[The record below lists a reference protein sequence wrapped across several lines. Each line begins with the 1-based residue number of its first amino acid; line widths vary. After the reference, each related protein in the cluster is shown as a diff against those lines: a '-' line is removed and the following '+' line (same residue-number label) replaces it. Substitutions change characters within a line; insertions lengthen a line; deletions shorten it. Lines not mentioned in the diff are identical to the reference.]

1 MILLASLKKRISG
14 VADWLGVGRSSGERL
29 APSVPTPDLEEPAP
43 PATPSLPIA
52 TPVEPPVT
60 TTVDLPIAKSPIIDT
75 EVDPATLA
83 AMLKHVETC
92 WQRLGETAPHWS
104 VLTAPRFK
112 PDRIAETA
120 DEFYGSGAAD
130 VHRLPRA
137 AVRYGIALPAQGTCF
152 ELGCGVG
159 RLTLWLA
166 KSFRLVIGADISLSH
181 LALAEEAIRAAD
193 CRNVE
198 LRHIDRLEA
207 LDELPTFECFYS
219 AIVLQHNPPPVI
231 RWLLMTI
238 LSKLSDGGLGFFQLL
253 TVLPN
258 YAFDAAAYVANP
270 PTHGEMEMHALP
282 HEVVLATI
290 RDAGCELVEAREF
303 DAVGIPGAL
312 SMEFF
317 VRKLAMPAEGPSA
330 AREPAKAD

>member
-1 MILLASLKKRISG
+1 MLASLKKRISS
-14 VADWLGVGRSSGERL
+14 VAEWLGVGKSNGEPL
-29 APSVPTPDLEEPAP
+29 APSVPRTDLEEPAP
-43 PATPSLPIA
+43 PATPNLPIS
-52 TPVEPPVT
+52 TTVEPPVT
-60 TTVDLPIAKSPIIDT
+60 ATVDLPIAKGPIIDT

-83 AMLKHVETC
+83 AMLKHVEAC

-130 VHRLPRA
+130 VDRLPRA
-137 AVRYGIALPAQGTCF
+137 ADRCGIALPVQGTCF

-181 LALAEEAIRAAD
+181 LALAKETVRAAD
-193 CRNVE
+193 CQNVE
-198 LRHIDRLEA
+198 LRHVDRLGA
-207 LDELPTFECFYS
+207 LDELPAFECFYS

-238 LSKLSDGGLGFFQLL
+238 LPKLSVGGLGFFQLL
-253 TVLPN
+253 TVLPD

-290 RDAGCELVEAREF
+290 RDAGCELLEAREF
-303 DAVGIPGAL
+303 DAVGIPGAM
-312 SMEFF
+312 SMDFF
-317 VRKLAMPAEGPSA
+317 VRKLAAPAKVPSVA
-330 AREPAKAD
+330 WEPAKAN

>member
-1 MILLASLKKRISG
+1 MILLASLKKRISS
-14 VADWLGVGRSSGERL
+14 VAEWLGVGRASGERL
-29 APSVPTPDLEEPAP
+29 PPSLPRIDLEEPVP
-43 PATPSLPIA
+43 PATPTLSI
-52 TPVEPPVT
+52 TTTVEPSVT
-60 TTVDLPIAKSPIIDT
+60 TTVDLPITKRPIIET

-83 AMLKHVETC
+83 AMLKHIETC

-112 PDRIAETA
+112 PDRIAENA

-130 VHRLPRA
+130 AHRLPRA
-137 AVRYGIALPAQGTCF
+137 ADRCGIALPAQGTCF

-181 LALAEEAIRAAD
+181 LALAEEAVRAAD
-193 CRNVE
+193 CQNVQ
-198 LRHIDRLEA
+198 LRHVDRLGA
-207 LDELPTFECFYS
+207 LDELPAFECFYS

-238 LSKLSDGGLGFFQLL
+238 LSRLSVGGLGFFQLL
-253 TVLPN
+253 TVLPD
-258 YAFDAAAYVANP
+258 YAFDAAAYVAGP
-270 PTHGEMEMHALP
+270 PTHGDMEMHALP

-290 RDAGCELVEAREF
+290 RDAGCELLEAREF
-303 DAVGIPGAL
+303 DAVGIPGAM
-312 SMEFF
+312 SMDFF
-317 VRKLAMPAEGPSA
+317 VRKLAVPAEGPTV
-330 AREPAKAD
+330 AREPAKAG